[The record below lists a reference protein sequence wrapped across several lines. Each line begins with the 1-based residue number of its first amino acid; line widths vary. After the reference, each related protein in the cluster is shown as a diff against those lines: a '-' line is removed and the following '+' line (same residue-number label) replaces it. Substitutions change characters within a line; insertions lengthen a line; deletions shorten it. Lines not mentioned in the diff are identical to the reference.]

1 MKKIALIAA
10 ALFSLCIAALA
21 QDNTRA
27 QEETED
33 NSRWFV
39 GAGIGMNFGFDG
51 QRNMSRNASHNGAGI
66 ADDIY
71 FGYWFSDWGGFRAGL
86 QGLSISDKFTDFG
99 YKRYEYVHGDML
111 IRAHRN
117 IIPYLHLGWAR
128 IDNSALG
135 GGAGIAFPLY
145 ITKRIAIVPDIK
157 ATTYSSRIYQDSKSF
172 PALTLSATIGISINL
187 GKPAKK
193 PTIINVQP
201 APVTVVMNEPRPA
214 VRDTVVVNKIDHKT
228 PAADTYSADT
238 RANNHRGN
246 HYVDHP
252 VITTFSAEALF
263 DSNSDVVRADAKDKL
278 IEVVQWMKEH
288 PGNGIIVEGHTDSIG
303 GRDFNLNLSL
313 RRAQSVKNFLVN
325 QGARASLISI
335 DGYGYSR
342 PVASNDTPEGR
353 QRNRRVEIRQ
363 W

>member
-10 ALFSLCIAALA
+10 ALFSLCIAA
-21 QDNTRA
+21 RA
-27 QEETED
+27 QEDTED
-33 NSRWFV
+33 QSRWFV
-39 GAGIGMNFGFDG
+39 GAGLGMNFGFDG
-51 QRNMSRNASHNGAGI
+51 QRNIDRDASHNGAGI

-71 FGYWFSDWGGFRAGL
+71 FGYWFSNWGGFRAGL

-99 YKRYEYVHGDML
+99 YKRYEYIHGDML

-145 ITKRIAIVPDIK
+145 ITKRVAIVPDIK
-157 ATTYSSRIYQDSKSF
+157 ATTYSSRIYQESKSF
-172 PALTLSATIGISINL
+172 PALTLSATIGLSINL
-187 GKPAKK
+187 GKPVRK
-193 PTIINVQP
+193 PTVINVQP
-201 APVTVVMNEPRPA
+201 APVTVVMPETRPA
-214 VRDTVVVNKIDHKT
+214 VRDTVAVNRIERDN
-228 PAADTYSADT
+228 ASDGSSAGT
-238 RANNHRGN
+238 RPQTGN
-246 HYVDHP
+246 HDIDHP
-252 VITTFSAEALF
+252 VITTISAEALF
-263 DSNSDVVRADAKDKL
+263 DTNSDMIRPDAKGQL
-278 IEVVQWMKEH
+278 MEVVQWMKEH
-288 PGNGIIVEGHTDSIG
+288 PGSGIIVEGHTDSVG

-342 PVASNDTPEGR
+342 PVASNSTPEGR
-353 QRNRRVEIRQ
+353 QRNRRVEVRQ

>member
-10 ALFSLCIAALA
+10 ALFSICIAA
-21 QDNTRA
+21 RA

-39 GAGIGMNFGFDG
+39 GAGLGMNFGFDG
-51 QRNMSRNASHNGAGI
+51 QRNIDRANSHNGAGI

-71 FGYWFSDWGGFRAGL
+71 FGYWFSNWGGFRAGL

-99 YKRYEYVHGDML
+99 YKRYEYLHGDML

-117 IIPYLHLGWAR
+117 IIPYLHIGWAR
-128 IDNSALG
+128 IDNNALG

-157 ATTYSSRIYQDSKSF
+157 ATTYSNRIYGEFKSF
-172 PALTLSATIGISINL
+172 PAVTLSATLGISINL
-187 GKPAKK
+187 GKPARK
-193 PTIINVQP
+193 PATIAVQ
-201 APVTVVMNEPRPA
+201 PVTVVVPEVRPQI
-214 VRDTVVVNKIDHKT
+214 VRDTVVVEKIARDSSAPALTGDH
-228 PAADTYSADT
+228 DT
-238 RANNHRGN
+238 
-246 HYVDHP
+246 DHP
-252 VITTFSAEALF
+252 VITTISAEALF
-263 DSNSDVVRADAKDKL
+263 DTNSDIVRADAKDKL
-278 IEVVQWMKEH
+278 MDIVNWMKEH
-288 PGNGIIVEGHTDSIG
+288 PGKGIIVEGHTDSVG
-303 GRDFNLNLSL
+303 GREFNLNLSL
-313 RRAQSVKNFLVN
+313 RRAQSVKNFLVRN
-325 QGARASLISI
+325 GARASLISI

-353 QRNRRVEIRQ
+353 QRNRRVEVRQ

>member
-10 ALFSLCIAALA
+10 LCSLCFVA
-21 QDNTRA
+21 RA
-27 QEETED
+27 QEEETD
-33 NSRWFV
+33 NNSRWFV
-39 GAGIGMNFGFDG
+39 GAGLGMNFGFDG
-51 QRNMSRNASHNGAGI
+51 QRNTDRETSHNGAGI

-71 FGYWFSDWGGFRAGL
+71 FGYWFSNWGGFRAGL

-117 IIPYLHLGWAR
+117 IIPYIHLGWAR

-135 GGAGIAFPLY
+135 GGVGIAFPLY

-172 PALTLSATIGISINL
+172 PALTLSGTIGISINL
-187 GKPAKK
+187 GKPARK
-193 PTIINVQP
+193 PMVVNVQP
-201 APVTVVMNEPRPA
+201 QPVTVVVPEVRHEF
-214 VRDTVVVNKIDHKT
+214 VRDTVIVDKINHNKPLTDDSSSSST
-228 PAADTYSADT
+228 
-238 RANNHRGN
+238 GN
-246 HYVDHP
+246 HDIDHP
-252 VITTFSAEALF
+252 VITTISAEALF
-263 DSNSDVVRADAKDKL
+263 DTNSDVVRPDAKDKL
-278 IEVVQWMKEH
+278 MEIVRWMKEH
-288 PGNGIIVEGHTDSIG
+288 SGERIIVEGHTDSIG

-313 RRAQSVKNFLVN
+313 RRAQSVKNFLVS
-325 QGARASLISI
+325 QGVRASLISI

-342 PVASNDTPEGR
+342 PVASNNSPEGR
-353 QRNRRVEIRQ
+353 QRNRRVEVRQ

>member
-10 ALFSLCIAALA
+10 ALFSLCIAA
-21 QDNTRA
+21 RA
-27 QEETED
+27 QEEAED

-39 GAGIGMNFGFDG
+39 GAGLGMNFGFDG
-51 QRNMSRNASHNGAGI
+51 QRNTDRETSHNGAGI
-66 ADDIY
+66 ADDLY
-71 FGYWFSDWGGFRAGL
+71 FGYWFSNWGGFRAGL

-117 IIPYLHLGWAR
+117 VIPYIHLGWAR

-145 ITKRIAIVPDIK
+145 ITKRMAIVPDIK
-157 ATTYSSRIYQDSKSF
+157 ATTYSSRIYQNSKSF
-172 PALTLSATIGISINL
+172 PALTLSATIGISVNL
-187 GKPAKK
+187 GKPVRKA
-193 PTIINVQP
+193 PIVNVQP
-201 APVTVVMNEPRPA
+201 VPVTVVVPEVRPQI
-214 VRDTVVVNKIDHKT
+214 VRDTVVVGKVAHGSSYGSSSRT
-228 PAADTYSADT
+228 
-238 RANNHRGN
+238 GN
-246 HYVDHP
+246 HDIDHP
-252 VITTFSAEALF
+252 VITTISAEALF
-263 DSNSDVVRADAKDKL
+263 DTNSDIVRPDAKEQLK
-278 IEVVQWMKEH
+278 EVVQWMKEH
-288 PGNGIIVEGHTDSIG
+288 PGAGIIVEGHTDSVG
-303 GRDFNLNLSL
+303 GREFNLNLSL

-342 PVASNDTPEGR
+342 PVDSNSTPEGR
-353 QRNRRVEIRQ
+353 QRNRRVEVRQ

>member
-10 ALFSLCIAALA
+10 ALFSLCISA
-21 QDNTRA
+21 RA
-27 QEETED
+27 QEDKED
-33 NSRWFV
+33 NTRWFV
-39 GAGIGMNFGFDG
+39 GAGLGMNFGFDG
-51 QRNMSRNASHNGAGI
+51 QRNIDRDASHNGAGI

-71 FGYWFSDWGGFRAGL
+71 FGYMFSNWGGFRVGL
-86 QGLSISDKFTDFG
+86 QGLSISDKYTDFG
-99 YKRYEYVHGDML
+99 YKRYEYLHADML

-228 PAADTYSADT
+228 PASDAYTADTHTQTPS
-238 RANNHRGN
+238 GN
-246 HYVDHP
+246 HDVDHP

>member
-10 ALFSLCIAALA
+10 ALFSICIAA
-21 QDNTRA
+21 RA
-27 QEETED
+27 QEETEE

-39 GAGIGMNFGFDG
+39 GAGLGMNFGFDG
-51 QRNMSRNASHNGAGI
+51 QRNVDREHSHNGAGI
-66 ADDIY
+66 GDDIY
-71 FGYWFSDWGGFRAGL
+71 FGYWFSNWGGFRAGL

-117 IIPYLHLGWAR
+117 IIPYLHIGWAR

-135 GGAGIAFPLY
+135 GGAGIAFPIY

-172 PALTLSATIGISINL
+172 PALTLSATVGLSINL

-201 APVTVVMNEPRPA
+201 QPVTVVVPEVRPQI
-214 VRDTVVVNKIDHKT
+214 VRDTVIVDKIAHDGQST
-228 PAADTYSADT
+228 SPAAT
-238 RANNHRGN
+238 GN
-246 HYVDHP
+246 HDIDHP

-263 DSNSDVVRADAKDKL
+263 DTNSDIVLADAKDIL
-278 IEVVQWMKEH
+278 MEVVKWMKEH
-288 PGNGIIVEGHTDSIG
+288 PGERIIVEGHTDSVG
-303 GRDFNLNLSL
+303 GREFNLNLSL

-325 QGARASLISI
+325 NGARASLISI
-335 DGYGYSR
+335 DGYGYAR
-342 PVASNDTPEGR
+342 PVASNNTSEGR
-353 QRNRRVEIRQ
+353 QRNRRVEVRQ

>member
-1 MKKIALIAA
+1 MKKITLIAA
-10 ALFSLCIAALA
+10 ALLSLCITA
-21 QDNTRA
+21 RA
-27 QEETED
+27 QEDKED
-33 NSRWFV
+33 NTRWFV
-39 GAGIGMNFGFDG
+39 GAGLGMNFGFDG
-51 QRNMSRNASHNGAGI
+51 QRNMDRDASHNGAGI

-71 FGYWFSDWGGFRAGL
+71 FGYMFNNWGGFRVGL

-99 YKRYEYVHGDML
+99 YKRYEYVHADML

-117 IIPYLHLGWAR
+117 IIPYIHLGWAR

-135 GGAGIAFPLY
+135 GGAGIAFPIH
-145 ITKRIAIVPDIK
+145 ITKRLAIVPDIK
-157 ATTYSSRIYQDSKSF
+157 ATTYSSRIYQDSRSF
-172 PALTLSATIGISINL
+172 PALTLSATIGLCVNL
-187 GKPAKK
+187 GKTPKK
-193 PTIINVQP
+193 PTIINVHP

-214 VRDTVVVNKIDHKT
+214 YRDTVAVNRIEHNT
-228 PAADTYSADT
+228 PASDGSSTGNEEKATT
-238 RANNHRGN
+238 GN
-246 HYVDHP
+246 HDVDHP

-263 DSNSDVVRADAKDKL
+263 DTNSDVVRADAKDKL
-278 IEVVQWMKEH
+278 MEVVQWMKEH
-288 PGNGIIVEGHTDSIG
+288 PGNGVIVEGHTDSIG

-313 RRAQSVKNFLVN
+313 RRAQSVKNYLVS

>member
-10 ALFSLCIAALA
+10 ALFSLCIAA
-21 QDNTRA
+21 RA
-27 QEETED
+27 QENTQDNKED

-51 QRNMSRNASHNGAGI
+51 QRNVSRDASHNGAGI

-71 FGYWFSDWGGFRAGL
+71 FGYWFSGWGGFRAGL

-145 ITKRIAIVPDIK
+145 ITKRMAIVPDIK
-157 ATTYSSRIYQDSKSF
+157 ATTYSSRIYQNSKSF
-172 PALTLSATIGISINL
+172 PALTLSATIGLSINL
-187 GKPAKK
+187 GKPVRK
-193 PTIINVQP
+193 PTVINVHP
-201 APVTVVMNEPRPA
+201 APVTVVMPEPRPA
-214 VRDTVVVNKIDHKT
+214 VRDTVAVNRIEHDNASERGRNPLSRT
-228 PAADTYSADT
+228 QT
-238 RANNHRGN
+238 GN
-246 HYVDHP
+246 HEIDHP

-263 DSNSDVVRADAKDKL
+263 DSNSDVVRADAKEKL
-278 IEVVQWMKEH
+278 LEVVQWMKEH
-288 PGNGIIVEGHTDSIG
+288 PNNGIIVEGHTDGVG
-303 GRDFNLNLSL
+303 GRDANLNLSL
-313 RRAQSVKNFLVN
+313 RRAQSVKNDLVSR
-325 QGARASLISI
+325 GARASLISI
-335 DGYGYSR
+335 DGFGYSR